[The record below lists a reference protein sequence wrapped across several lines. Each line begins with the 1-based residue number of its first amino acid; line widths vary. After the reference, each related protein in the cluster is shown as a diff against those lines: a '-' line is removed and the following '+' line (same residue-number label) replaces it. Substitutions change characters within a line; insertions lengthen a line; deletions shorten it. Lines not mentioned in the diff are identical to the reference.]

1 MCKDVYVCA
10 RTAIALLRPAVRNV
24 AVKPGTVACFRNC
37 VKRNTR
43 LCACVVAQ
51 HIPNVIRPIQMTS
64 SCTRSIVGLH
74 EFHQFS
80 RTGQLHIVSRQ
91 VSVATY

>member
-1 MCKDVYVCA
+1 MCKDVYVCT

-43 LCACVVAQ
+43 FCACVVAQ
-51 HIPNVIRPIQMTS
+51 HIPNVIRPNTDDI
-64 SCTRSIVGLH
+64 IVHTFDSG
-74 EFHQFS
+74 
-80 RTGQLHIVSRQ
+80 
-91 VSVATY
+91 VA